1 MFTKKNNGRLFA
13 LCITAA
19 LIITSV
25 FVSGNIVSAANSKIK
40 SVSLKIGKK
49 NVTKKTFSLSKG
61 KKATLK
67 VSVNKKKTKYTTK
80 FKTSNKKIAT
90 VSKKGVVTAKK
101 KGTATITVEVKG
113 KKNKMKTWTKI
124 KVSDKKNST
133 TPKPTPNGNDT
144 PEPTETPIPTPT
156 PNPITIKDL
165 TIEYDTNKIYGRI
178 YSPEKEGKYPAVI
191 LSHGYNGVGT
201 DFVKECTYFA
211 QNGYIAYAY
220 DFCGGS
226 VNSKSSGKSTDMTIF
241 TEKENLLA
249 VYDYISK
256 LDNVDTNNVFL
267 FGGSQGG
274 LVTSL
279 ATEEIQDKVRAMV
292 LYYPALNIPD
302 DWRRNYTTTDKI
314 PETTDFWGL
323 KLGKNFFLSIRD
335 FYTFDNI
342 GKYPNNVLIIWG
354 DKDAIV
360 PRSYM
365 ETAQKTYKNAEL
377 IVLPN
382 EGHGF
387 SPSGGKKA
395 MEKVLEFMNMNKN
408 K

>member
-1 MFTKKNNGRLFA
+1 MYTTKKHGRFFA
-13 LCITAA
+13 LVTAA
-19 LIITSV
+19 TLAIISVLISV
-25 FVSGNIVSAANSKIK
+25 NVVSAANSKIK

-67 VSVNKKKTKYTTK
+67 ATVNPKKTKYSVK

-90 VSKKGVVTAKK
+90 VSKNGVITAKN
-101 KGTATITVEVKG
+101 KGTATIFVEVRSE
-113 KKNKMKTWTKI
+113 KNKMKSWTKI
-124 KVSDKKNST
+124 KVSDKENNN
-133 TPKPTPNGNDT
+133 TPKPTPDENNTPNPAET
-144 PEPTETPIPTPT
+144 PEQTPT
-156 PNPITIKDL
+156 PEPITIKDL
-165 TIEYDTNKIYGRI
+165 TIEYASNKIYGRI
-178 YSPEKEGKYPAVI
+178 YTPQKEGKYPAVI

-211 QNGYIAYAY
+211 QNGYVAYAF

-226 VNSKSSGKSTDMTIF
+226 VNSRSSGKSTDMTIF

-249 VYDYISK
+249 VHDYISK
-256 LDNVDTNNVFL
+256 LENVDSDNVFL

-279 ATEEIQDKVRAMV
+279 ATEEIQDKVRAMI
-292 LYYPALNIPD
+292 LYFPALNIPD
-302 DWRRNYTTTDKI
+302 DWRRNYPTTDKI

-323 KLGKNFFLSIRD
+323 KLGKNFFLSIHD
-335 FYTFDNI
+335 FHTFDNI

-354 DKDAIV
+354 DNDAIV

-377 IVLPN
+377 VILPG

-387 SPSGGKKA
+387 SPAGGKTA
-395 MEKVLEFMNMNKN
+395 MEKVLDFMNKN
-408 K
+408 